1 MIFLISRGY
10 LWKASPQLRENHFTT
25 RYGQS
30 LSPELRR
37 AMGYPVLHWEKFVAS
52 TRYLCRH
59 VGTGQKSTP
68 DILRGKF
75 RFLPP
80 RSLKITPYLSVGH
93 ALTTSIILMLRGKK
107 PRQ

>member
-52 TRYLCRH
+52 IRYFCRR

-68 DILRGKF
+68 DIHRRKF
-75 RFLPP
+75 RFLSPGN
-80 RSLKITPYLSVGH
+80 LKITPYLLVDH
-93 ALTTSIILMLRGKK
+93 ALTTPIILMPRGRK
-107 PRQ
+107 P